1 MFQIWNGKWNVKK
14 ETLVD
19 VLYRTNST
27 ISRVCEELGIVF
39 DESLLED
46 LERCTGCN
54 IWYHSYQLIP
64 DEDDNNIC
72 PYCLEYVGR

>member
-1 MFQIWNGKWNVKK
+1 VKK

-27 ISRVCEELGIVF
+27 ISNVCEELGIVF
-39 DESLLED
+39 EESLLED